1 MVLVVVAVP
10 LRFQR
15 QRRGMFID
23 RQSKRVA
30 SSVGATSSCVVSMP
44 LLRSLVSLA
53 LRNYKHAAPLALGTQ
68 RHGSGDS
75 FSPSIFN
82 SFRGRGRERSEN
94 GQYPHPVVIAL
105 MSHKVCDFISS
116 QIPES

>member
-10 LRFQR
+10 LLSQC

-23 RQSKRVA
+23 CQSKRVA

-53 LRNYKHAAPLALGTQ
+53 LRDYKHA
-68 RHGSGDS
+68 
-75 FSPSIFN
+75 SPD
-82 SFRGRGRERSEN
+82 G
-94 GQYPHPVVIAL
+94 L
-105 MSHKVCDFISS
+105 
-116 QIPES
+116 